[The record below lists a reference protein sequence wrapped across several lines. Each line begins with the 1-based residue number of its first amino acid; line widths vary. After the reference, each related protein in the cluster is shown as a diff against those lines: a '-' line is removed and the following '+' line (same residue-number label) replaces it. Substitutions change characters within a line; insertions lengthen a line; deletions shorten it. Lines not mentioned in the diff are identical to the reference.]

1 MIFGFKTEPAKQ
13 KQEVSQESLASRLR
27 RGLQRTH
34 TTLLDG
40 LVELLP
46 GKKSIDSAFMETLE
60 ERLLMAD
67 LGVSATTR
75 IIDEL
80 PNRLKHSESQDTA
93 RLTIALHDLMCEI
106 LQPVEQPLVIAKPV
120 SNPPFVLLV
129 VGVNGAGKTT
139 SIGKMAKR
147 LMAEGHSVML
157 AAADTFR
164 AAAVEQLT
172 TWGERNQVPVI
183 AQKTGADAAA
193 VVYDALQAARAR
205 NVDVVIAD
213 TAGRLHTQ
221 ANLMDELR
229 KVRRTISKFDENIAV
244 ECMLVVDAGAGQNV
258 LAQTRQFNE
267 AIEVTGITL
276 TKLDGTAKGGIIFAL
291 AQELHIPVRYIG
303 VGEQIDD
310 LQTFHAETFVNAL
323 LSD

>member
-13 KQEVSQESLASRLR
+13 KQQVPQESLASRLR

-46 GKKSIDSAFMETLE
+46 AKKSIDNEFMETLE

-67 LGVSATTR
+67 LGVAATTK
-75 IIDEL
+75 IIDQL
-80 PNRLKHSESQDTA
+80 PGRLKHSESQDTTK
-93 RLTIALHDLMCEI
+93 LTVALHDLMCEI

-120 SNPPFVLLV
+120 SNPPFVILV

-139 SIGKMAKR
+139 SIGKLAKHIMAD
-147 LMAEGHSVML
+147 GHSVML
-157 AAADTFR
+157 AAGDTFR
-164 AAAVEQLT
+164 AAAVEQIT
-172 TWGERNQVPVI
+172 AWGERNQVPVI

-193 VVYDALQAARAR
+193 VIYDALQSARAHH
-205 NVDVVIAD
+205 VDVVIAD

-221 ANLMDELR
+221 ASLMDELR
-229 KVRRTISKFDENIAV
+229 KVRRTITRFDENIAV

-258 LAQTRQFNE
+258 LAQTRQFND

-291 AQELHIPVRYIG
+291 AQEMQIPVRYIG

-310 LQTFHAETFVNAL
+310 LQTFHADTFVNAL

>member
-13 KQEVSQESLASRLR
+13 KQEEQQESLASRLR

-46 GKKSIDSAFMETLE
+46 GKKSIDSNFMETLE
-60 ERLLMAD
+60 ERLLLAD
-67 LGVSATTR
+67 LGVSATTS
-75 IIDEL
+75 IIDQL
-80 PNRLKHSESQDTA
+80 PDRLKHSEAQDA
-93 RLTIALHDLMCEI
+93 VKLSIALHELMCGI
-106 LQPVEQPLVIAKPV
+106 LQPVEQPLVIPKPV
-120 SNPPFVLLV
+120 SNPPFVILV

-139 SIGKMAKR
+139 SIGKMAKHI
-147 LMAEGHSVML
+147 MAEGHSVML
-157 AAADTFR
+157 AAGDTFR

-172 TWGERNQVPVI
+172 TWGERNQVPVV
-183 AQKTGADAAA
+183 AQKTGTDSAA
-193 VVYDALQAARAR
+193 VIYDALQSARAR
-205 NVDVVIAD
+205 NIDVVIAD

-229 KVRRTISKFDENIAV
+229 KVRRTITRFDENIAV
-244 ECMLVVDAGAGQNV
+244 ECMLVVDAGAGQNA
-258 LAQTRQFNE
+258 LAQARQFND
-267 AIEVTGITL
+267 AIKVTGITL

-291 AQELHIPVRYIG
+291 AMETKIPIRYIG